1 MLTPQT
7 FPPPNNPTL
16 QNSILPIQSEIK
28 AKNVLILNQVLANLL
43 DLESQYRVAHW
54 NISGIEFHFLHELFE
69 DLYKKTSNYIDS
81 IGELIRSFG
90 GMATG
95 SVRDSARDTK
105 LNEFDISQYKSYP
118 YLNQL
123 CVAVA
128 MTVRGVLLSLCDCPE
143 VIVNNYLVDLATK
156 LSKDLYLLESHL
168 R

>member
-1 MLTPQT
+1 MFTSQT
-7 FPPPNNPTL
+7 FPPQDNPKL
-16 QNSILPIQSEIK
+16 QPSILPISTEAK
-28 AKNVLILNQVLANLL
+28 TKNVLILNQVLANLL

-54 NISGIEFHFLHELFE
+54 NISGIEFMFLHQLFSN
-69 DLYKKTSNYIDS
+69 LYEKTSKYADTT
-81 IGELIRSFG
+81 GELIRSFS

-95 SVRDSARDTK
+95 TVRDSARDTK
-105 LNEFDISQYKSYP
+105 LTEFDISQYKAYP

-128 MTVRGVLLSLCDCPE
+128 MTVRDILICLSDCQDM
-143 VIVNNYLVDLATK
+143 ITSNYLVDLATN

>member
-1 MLTPQT
+1 MFTPQT
-7 FPPPNNPTL
+7 FPPQDTPKL
-16 QNSILPIQSEIK
+16 QASILPIQSEIK
-28 AKNVLILNQVLANLL
+28 TKNVLILNQVLANLL

-54 NISGIEFHFLHELFE
+54 NISGIEFHFLHNLFE
-69 DLYKKTSNYIDS
+69 DLYQKTGGYIDS
-81 IGELIRSFG
+81 TGELIRSFG
-90 GMATG
+90 GMVTG
-95 SVRDSARDTK
+95 TVRDSARDTK
-105 LNEFDISQYKSYP
+105 LTEFDISQYKSYP

-128 MTVRGVLLSLCDCPE
+128 MTVQGILLSLCDCPE